1 MGLRETD
8 REMDERGDDG
18 DSRIGGV
25 LLAAGR
31 SRRFGEEN
39 KLLATLEGDPLVVH
53 AARTLLAATLTN
65 VVVIVGYEA
74 ERVRAA
80 LEDETLDVTV
90 RYNADYVDGQ
100 STSVRVGAEA
110 ADELGWDAAVFALGD
125 MPWVDP
131 ETVDRL
137 SAAYRAGA
145 GSILAPSIDGH
156 RGNPVLFGAAHFDA
170 LTRVSGDRGGRC
182 LLETHDDATL
192 VPVEDPGVRRDV
204 DERSDL

>member
-1 MGLRETD
+1 MHSRETD
-8 REMDERGDDG
+8 WKRTPESGDG

-39 KLLATLEGDPLVVH
+39 KLLATLEGDPLVAH
-53 AARTLLAATLTN
+53 AARTLLTGTLAD
-65 VVVIVGYEA
+65 VVAVVGHEA

-80 LEDETLDVTV
+80 LEDADLDVAV
-90 RYNADYVDGQ
+90 RYNADHADGQ
-100 STSVRVGAEA
+100 STSVRVGAAA
-110 ADELGWDAAVFALGD
+110 ADERGWDAAVFALGD

-137 SAAYRAGA
+137 AAAYRAGA
-145 GSILAPSIDGH
+145 GSVLAPSVDGH
-156 RGNPVLFGAAHFDA
+156 RGNPVLFDAAHFDA
-170 LTRVSGDRGGRC
+170 LTRVSGDRGGRR
-182 LLETHDDATL
+182 LLETHDVTL

-204 DERSDL
+204 DERADL